1 MNIAT
6 SWNGISSELVFV
18 HARGSVTT
26 KQGFV
31 QEKDMTSRLFALTVA
46 AAMAIGGSAIAAGY
60 SSSAPA
66 KATTAQ
72 STAAADKLTTKEM
85 NAAVALDKVGNAQS
99 TLTMAKVDDHSG
111 HNIGEVKSV
120 VTGASGAP
128 TAIHVDVGNNHVV
141 SMDAKNLTYIPD
153 RKIVLT
159 RMSKAQAEK
168 LPAAKG

>member
-1 MNIAT
+1 
-6 SWNGISSELVFV
+6 
-18 HARGSVTT
+18 
-26 KQGFV
+26 
-31 QEKDMTSRLFALTVA
+31 MTSRLFALTVA

-60 SSSAPA
+60 SSSTPSKAPTSS
-66 KATTAQ
+66 KATTQAQ
-72 STAAADKLTTKEM
+72 STAAADQLTTKEM
-85 NAAVALDKVGNAQS
+85 NAAIALGKVSNAQS

-111 HNIGEVKSV
+111 HNVGEVKSV
-120 VTGASGAP
+120 ITGASGMP

-141 SMDAKNLTYIPD
+141 SMDAKTLTYIPD